1 MLVPYD
7 ALLSLPQA
15 TLQAMI
21 KEYLLSQLEDGSFSD
36 VDEQQLTQATE
47 RCKLA
52 LKKGELVV
60 EYSEDDESIAI
71 RQREHISAKAYDQS
85 A

>member
-1 MLVPYD
+1 MLVPYE
-7 ALLSLPQA
+7 ALLSLPQE

-36 VDEQQLTQATE
+36 VDEQQLAHATE
-47 RCKLA
+47 RCKHA

-71 RQREHISAKAYDQS
+71 RQREHISARVNN
-85 A
+85 

>member
-1 MLVPYD
+1 MLVPYE
-7 ALLSLPQA
+7 ALLSLPQE

-21 KEYLLSQLEDGSFSD
+21 KEYLLTQLEDGSFSD
-36 VDEQQLTQATE
+36 VNEEQLFQATE

-71 RQREHISAKAYDQS
+71 RHREQISARVND
-85 A
+85 

>member
-1 MLVPYD
+1 MLVPYE
-7 ALLSLPQA
+7 ALLSLPQE

-21 KEYLLSQLEDGSFSD
+21 KEYLLTQLEDGSFSD
-36 VDEQQLTQATE
+36 VNEEQLIQATE

-71 RQREHISAKAYDQS
+71 RHREQISARVND
-85 A
+85 

>member
-1 MLVPYD
+1 MLVPYE
-7 ALLSLPQA
+7 ALLSLPQE
-15 TLQAMI
+15 TLQGMI

-36 VDEQQLTQATE
+36 VDEQQLAYATE

-71 RQREHISAKAYDQS
+71 RQREHISARVND
-85 A
+85 

>member
-7 ALLSLPQA
+7 ALLSLPQE
-15 TLQAMI
+15 TLQAII
-21 KEYLLSQLEDGSFSD
+21 KEYLLSQLEDGSFSE
-36 VDEQQLTQATE
+36 VDEQQLANATE

-71 RQREHISAKAYDQS
+71 RQREHISARADD
-85 A
+85 

>member
-7 ALLSLPQA
+7 ALLSLPQE
-15 TLQAMI
+15 TLQAII

-36 VDEQQLTQATE
+36 VDEQQLVNATE

-71 RQREHISAKAYDQS
+71 RQREHISARVND
-85 A
+85 

>member
-1 MLVPYD
+1 
-7 ALLSLPQA
+7 
-15 TLQAMI
+15 MI
-21 KEYLLSQLEDGSFSD
+21 KEYLLTQLEDGSFSD
-36 VDEQQLTQATE
+36 VNEEQLIQATE

-71 RQREHISAKAYDQS
+71 RHREQISARVND
-85 A
+85 

>member
-1 MLVPYD
+1 MLVPYE
-7 ALLSLPQA
+7 ALLSLPQEV
-15 TLQAMI
+15 LQRMI

-36 VDEQQLTQATE
+36 ADEQQLSRAMDQ
-47 RCKLA
+47 CKLA

-71 RQREHISAKAYDQS
+71 RQREHISRSSFD
-85 A
+85 